1 MRGGFAMI
9 TRKLVGMLA
18 VLALAMSSLGALAI
32 PASADS
38 APPISV
44 GDVTAMR
51 PSSGTAGFTFTVTLE
66 YASNNTVNV
75 NYFTSDGSAISTFD
89 YQQTFGVLSF
99 APGQLTKTVKVLV
112 NGTTLHTGDRY
123 FNLNLNNPVNGFVSH
138 SQGVGLIQD
147 PTPNTY
153 VNVSDA
159 TVVQGDGAANT
170 ANFTVSLTQA
180 NANNVRVHYTTAD
193 NSARA
198 GIDYTRTAGN
208 LTIPAGNTSA
218 TVGVPVLATSTYSAT
233 RNFNLNLSGS
243 VNATLDRN
251 SGTGTILNDNHIAYV
266 TVDDVTVKRPNSGTA
281 TVNVPI
287 RLTAAASFDVTVNY
301 STSDN
306 SATTVAGDYV
316 ANSGSVTISAG
327 STQVTVPV
335 TVNSSGGT
343 ANKNFFLNIASAS
356 PGASIFRPSG
366 IETIVGTGAYSQF
379 VVNDTST
386 VAPTSGNKT
395 MNITITLSPAS
406 ASATTVHW
414 ATADGS
420 ALGGTNYT
428 PNSGTASF
436 AAGVTSQTV
445 PITVTASNTTFTDG
459 YMVLNL
465 SAPTGGAVL
474 ERSQGAAYIQTHDI
488 VSQLSI
494 VPIAVQP
501 PTSGTTTAMWTVTL
515 TPPSLNTV
523 TVHWA
528 TADGT
533 ALGGTDYTATSGNL
547 TFNPTQTSKTFSV
560 PVLAN
565 TTNFGAD
572 RYFYVNLSAPTNAA
586 LQNNQ
591 AYTRL
596 LNTNKAPTLSVNNTA
611 VYKPLTGKT
620 TASLNVTLSSASVN
634 TVTVHYTTADNSAT
648 AGVDY
653 TATNGTLTFAPGVVT
668 NKISLSVL
676 GGTVTTGNRSF
687 FVNLSAPTNA
697 TISSN
702 SGLVNIIDDTIV
714 PYLSLNGTAVVRPA
728 SGTVND
734 VFTAT
739 LSSPSAN
746 AVTAHYTT
754 SDNSATSGIDYT
766 TTTGTVTF
774 APGVTSQHINVPV
787 LARTVKTGDKS
798 FFLTLSTP
806 VNALVSGQSQDLGY
820 ILDTN
825 FNPGISVN
833 DVSKNRPTSGSTNET
848 FAVTLSPASANTV
861 TVNYATSDGNAV
873 AGTDYTATSGMLT
886 FAPGVTSQNVNVSV
900 TGINASTPNRFF
912 NLNLSAATN
921 SQLLRS
927 NAVGWIINTV
937 VPVAGVQY
945 LSAGDGSLVKPASG
959 TANESFTIN
968 LLAAPT
974 ATAPVTVSYT
984 TADSS
989 AVAGIDYKFTRGS
1002 VTFNVG
1008 QTSKTVNVPIIGNTL
1023 ASADK
1028 VFNLNLFSPAPS
1040 PGTQFA
1046 RSQGTGLII
1055 ENQPSN
1061 RVFAGNDAAVIKGDS
1076 GTQTMHFTVNL
1087 SSAQSFPVQVDYFT
1101 SQGSALDPSNY
1112 LGDSGTLTFAP
1123 GTTSIDVPITVN
1135 SNTFILPTE
1144 YFQLNLT
1151 NPQGTVV
1158 GSTPAYGFI
1167 YNADVFNI
1175 TGSIVGPTGSPVSG
1189 ATVTRTGNNQP
1200 TVHATTAAD
1209 GTFKIPNTLGGKYTL
1224 TPSHGGKIYLPATT
1238 SVIIL
1243 GGDVGGQ
1250 NFLEY
1255 TAGPSTVIGQVAG
1268 PKAVG
1273 GVTITRTGG
1282 GQATALATTT
1292 SLGYFAFGGLP
1303 NGTAYVFTPTLASW
1317 TFAPTSYTVNIDGV
1331 ATVASLDFVGVQA
1344 GSITGRV
1351 THAGAGVAGVTVTST
1366 ASGQPAATATTN
1378 SQGYYGFTKLK
1389 TSAGGITY
1397 TLTPTLS
1404 GHTFTPTSLSATLT
1418 TATTAISGKNFVE
1431 N

>member
-1 MRGGFAMI
+1 MI
-9 TRKLVGMLA
+9 TRKLVGLLA
-18 VLALAMSSLGALAI
+18 LLALAMSSLAMAA
-32 PASADS
+32 PSASADS

-44 GDVTAMR
+44 SDVTGMR
-51 PSSGTAGFTFTVTLE
+51 PSSGTAAFTFTITLE
-66 YASNNTVNV
+66 YPSNNTVSV
-75 NYFTSDGSAISTFD
+75 NYFTSDNSAISTFD
-89 YQQTFGVLSF
+89 YQQTSGVVAFS
-99 APGQLTKTVKVLV
+99 PGQTSKTVKVLV
-112 NGTTLHTGDRY
+112 NGTTLHTGDRS
-123 FNLNLNNPVNGFVSH
+123 FFLNLNNPVNGFVSH
-138 SQGVGLIQD
+138 SQGIGLIQD

-159 TVVQGDGAANT
+159 TVVQGDGTANT

-193 NSARA
+193 NNARA
-198 GIDYTRTAGN
+198 GIDYTRTAGT
-208 LTIPAGNTSA
+208 LTIPAGTTSE
-218 TVGVPVLATSTYSAT
+218 TIGVPVLASSTYAAT
-233 RNFNLNLSGS
+233 RSFNLNLSGP
-243 VNATLDRN
+243 VNALGSRT

-266 TVDDVTVKRPNSGTA
+266 TVDDVTVKRPASGTA
-281 TVNVPI
+281 TMNVPI

-306 SATTVAGDYV
+306 SATVVAGDYV
-316 ANSGSVTISAG
+316 ANSGSVTIPAG
-327 STQVTVPV
+327 STVSQVQVL
-335 TVNSSGGT
+335 VNSSGGT
-343 ANKNFFLNIASAS
+343 GNKNFNLNISNAS
-356 PGASIFRPSG
+356 PGASIFRGSG
-366 IETIVGTGAYSQF
+366 TETIVGTAAYSQF

-386 VAPTSGNKT
+386 VAPTSGSKT

-406 ASATTVHW
+406 TSATTVHW
-414 ATADGS
+414 ATGDGT
-420 ALGGTNYT
+420 AIGGTSYT

-459 YMVLNL
+459 YMFLNL

-474 ERSQGAAYIQTHDI
+474 ERSQGAADIQTHDI
-488 VSQLSI
+488 VSQLSF

-501 PTSGTTTAMWTVTL
+501 PTSGTTTATWTVTL

-528 TADGT
+528 TQDGT

-547 TFNPTQTSKTFSV
+547 TFNPGQTNKTLSV
-560 PVLAN
+560 TVLAN
-565 TTNFGAD
+565 TTNFSSD

-591 AYTRL
+591 AYTYL

-634 TVTVHYTTADNSAT
+634 TVTVHYTTADNNGT

-668 NKISLSVL
+668 NKVAVSVL
-676 GGTVTTGNRSF
+676 GGTVTTGNKSF

-697 TISSN
+697 TMSSS

-714 PYLSLNGTAVVRPA
+714 PYLSLNGTAVARPA

-746 AVTAHYTT
+746 TVTAHYTT

-766 TTTGTVTF
+766 TTSGTVTF

-798 FFLTLSTP
+798 FFLNLSAP
-806 VNALVSGQSQDLGY
+806 ANALISGQSSDQGY

-848 FAVTLSPASANTV
+848 FTVTLSPASVNTV
-861 TVNYATSDGNAV
+861 TVNYATSDGNAF

-886 FAPGVTSQNVNVSV
+886 FTPGGPTSQTVNVSV
-900 TGINASTPNRFF
+900 TGINTTTPNRFF

-921 SQLLRS
+921 AQLLRS
-927 NAVGWIINTV
+927 NAVGWIIDTV
-937 VPVAGVQY
+937 APVAGVQY
-945 LSAGDGSLVKPASG
+945 LSVSDGSLIKPTSG
-959 TANESFTIN
+959 TTNESFTIN
-968 LLAAPT
+968 LLAAPV

-989 AVAGIDYKFTRGS
+989 AVAGIDYTSTRGS

-1023 ASADK
+1023 PATDRA
-1028 VFNLNLFSPAPS
+1028 FNLNLFSAS
-1040 PGTQFA
+1040 PGSQFA

-1061 RVFAGNDAAVIKGDS
+1061 RVFPGNDVAVIKGDS
-1076 GTQTMHFTVNL
+1076 GTQTANFTVNL
-1087 SSAQSFPVQVDYFT
+1087 SSAQAFPVQVDYFT

-1123 GTTSIDVPITVN
+1123 GTTSINVPITVN

-1151 NPQGTVV
+1151 NPQNTVV
-1158 GSTPAYGFI
+1158 GDTPAYGFI

-1175 TGSIVGPTGSPVSG
+1175 TGSVVGPTGSPVSG

-1200 TVHATTAAD
+1200 TVQATTAAD

-1224 TPSHGGKIYLPATT
+1224 TPSHGSKSYLPATT
-1238 SVIIL
+1238 SVTVL

-1255 TAGPSTVIGQVAG
+1255 TAGASTVSGQVAG

-1292 SLGYFAFGGLP
+1292 SLGYFAFVGLP

-1331 ATVASLDFVGVQA
+1331 TTVASLDFVGVQA

-1366 ASGQPAATATTN
+1366 ASGQPTATATTN

-1389 TSAGGITY
+1389 TSSGGITY

-1404 GHTFTPTSLSATLT
+1404 GHTFTPTTLSATLT
-1418 TATTAISGKNFVE
+1418 NATTSISGKNFVE